1 MGRSL
6 LLVLLVCALMLAGL
20 ATVNGGVLAL
30 ALPIMSYLLLGL
42 WRGPDDVSLEI
53 ERSISTERTSPGMP
67 VVIQVQVTNQ
77 GSELEELFV
86 EDIIP
91 PGLEVIDGSASHV
104 LELKKGGAAS
114 WTYAVKGPRGYYV
127 FASMRVTGCDHLGVM
142 IRKRTIPTGGYLL
155 ILPVVM
161 RLKHVAIRPR
171 RTRVY
176 AGTIPAR
183 QGGPGVEFFGV
194 REYQS
199 GDQTQWINWRASA
212 RHPQALFSNEFE
224 QERVADVGIVLDGRQ
239 HTNLFNDGRSLFEYS
254 ILAAA
259 ALADS
264 FLTQGNR
271 VSLLLYGHYLDWT
284 LPGYGRIQRER
295 ILHALSRATPGDSL
309 VFSNLAY
316 IPTRLFPAH
325 SQVVLISP
333 LSPDDLSVL
342 IQLRSR
348 GYQVM
353 VISPDP
359 VAFERSY
366 LPQQPAV
373 LQASR
378 IVHLEREIFIKN
390 LQRAGIQ
397 VLDWDVRQPFD
408 KVVQSELRQIPGW
421 LRAVVR

>member
-1 MGRSL
+1 
-6 LLVLLVCALMLAGL
+6 
-20 ATVNGGVLAL
+20 
-30 ALPIMSYLLLGL
+30 
-42 WRGPDDVSLEI
+42 
-53 ERSISTERTSPGMP
+53 
-67 VVIQVQVTNQ
+67 
-77 GSELEELFV
+77 
-86 EDIIP
+86 
-91 PGLEVIDGSASHV
+91 
-104 LELKKGGAAS
+104 KKGGAAS

-199 GDQTQWINWRASA
+199 GDQTPWINWRASA

-254 ILAAA
+254 VLAAT